1 MDQPEKPPLVSVIVP
16 ARNEEQNIADCLHS
30 LLEQGSGIEI
40 AVETAV
46 EIIVADYGSEDKT
59 AAIVAQI
66 AADKP
71 HGKHVKLV
79 SVPPLPQGW
88 VGKNHALHAG
98 VRHSRGEWLLFTDA
112 DTLHVAG
119 KLPAVIERAQRED
132 LSLLSFS
139 PRQEVRTWWERAV
152 IPALYEQLAKLYPY
166 ERVND
171 PADSAAA
178 ANGQYILFRREAY
191 FVMGG
196 HEAVRDAVLE
206 DVELAR
212 RTKQAGFR
220 IWFGPGEGIVS
231 TRMYRCFGEMWEG
244 WTKNLFLLYHGDS
257 RAVWRTAAAL
267 LGRYLL
273 PSAAGVMFLLFGST
287 PLQGLGLAMLFF
299 AGWQHVAC
307 WRKLGKEAPVAAMLC
322 LLPGALLISL
332 LLLNSERRYRR
343 QKGIRWKGRR
353 YRSRQQV

>member
-1 MDQPEKPPLVSVIVP
+1 MDQLEKPPLVSVIVP
-16 ARNEEQNIADCLHS
+16 ARNEEQNIADCLRS

-40 AVETAV
+40 
-46 EIIVADYGSEDKT
+46 IVADDGSEDKT
-59 AAIVAQI
+59 AAMVTQI

-71 HGKHVKLV
+71 PVKLV
-79 SVPPLPQGW
+79 SVPPLPPGW
-88 VGKNHALHAG
+88 IGKNHALHAG
-98 VRHSRGEWLLFTDA
+98 VRHARGEWLLFTDA
-112 DTLHVAG
+112 DTRHVAG
-119 KLPAVIERAQRED
+119 KLQGVIERAQREN

-139 PRQEVRTWWERAV
+139 PRQEVHTWWERAV
-152 IPALYEQLAKLYPY
+152 IPAMYEQLAKLYPCKL
-166 ERVND
+166 VND

-191 FVMGG
+191 FSLGG
-196 HEAVRDAVLE
+196 HEAVQGAMLE

-212 RTKQAGFR
+212 RAKQAGFR

-231 TRMYRCFGEMWEG
+231 TRMYRRFSEMWEG

-257 RAVWRTAAAL
+257 SAVWRTAATL

-273 PSAAGVMFLLFGST
+273 PPAAGIMLLLSAFA
-287 PLQGLGLAMLFF
+287 PLRGLGLALLFY
-299 AGWQHVAC
+299 AGWQHVAY
-307 WRKLGKEAPVAAMLC
+307 WRKLGKEAPGSAILC

-343 QKGIRWKGRR
+343 QQHVQWKGRR
-353 YRSRQQV
+353 YRCRQHVAG

>member
-1 MDQPEKPPLVSVIVP
+1 MDRPEKSPLVSVMVP
-16 ARNEEQNIADCLHS
+16 GRNEEQNFADCLHS
-30 LLEQGSGIEI
+30 LLAQGSVIEI
-40 AVETAV
+40 TVD
-46 EIIVADYGSEDKT
+46 IIVTDDSSEEKT
-59 AAIVAQI
+59 AAIATQI
-66 AADKP
+66 AATQP
-71 HGKHVKLV
+71 HGKHVTLV
-79 SVPPLPQGW
+79 SVPSLPEGW

-112 DTLHVAG
+112 DTRHVPG
-119 KLPAVIERAQRED
+119 KLPGVIERAQREN

-191 FVMGG
+191 FALGG

-231 TRMYRCFGEMWEG
+231 TRMYRRFAEMWEG

-257 RAVWRTAAAL
+257 SAVWRTAAAL
-267 LGRYLL
+267 LGRCLL
-273 PSAAGVMFLLFGST
+273 PSAAGAMFLLFGST
-287 PLQGLGLAMLFF
+287 PLQGLGLALLFYS
-299 AGWQHVAC
+299 GWQHVSC
-307 WRKLGKEAPVAAMLC
+307 WRKLGKGAPGTAILC
-322 LLPGALLISL
+322 LLPGALLVSL

-343 QKGIRWKGRR
+343 QKGI
-353 YRSRQQV
+353 Q